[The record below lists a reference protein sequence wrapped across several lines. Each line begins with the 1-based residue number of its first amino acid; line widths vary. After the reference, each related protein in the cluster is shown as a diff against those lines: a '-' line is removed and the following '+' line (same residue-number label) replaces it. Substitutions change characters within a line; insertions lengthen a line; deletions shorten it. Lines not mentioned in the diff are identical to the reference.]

1 MISTRADMKKAKPN
15 KDEPRCATAVDA
27 YIGTRMRK
35 QRLALKM
42 TQQQLG
48 RALGISPQQVQK
60 YEGGSNR
67 VSAARLYD
75 ICKVLKVSLS
85 SMFEPKGSGQGQDP

>member
-1 MISTRADMKKAKPN
+1 
-15 KDEPRCATAVDA
+15 
-27 YIGTRMRK
+27 MRK

-48 RALGISPQQVQK
+48 RALGISSQQVQK

-85 SMFEPKGSGQGQDP
+85 SMFEHEGLGQSEDQPKTKSPARRPS